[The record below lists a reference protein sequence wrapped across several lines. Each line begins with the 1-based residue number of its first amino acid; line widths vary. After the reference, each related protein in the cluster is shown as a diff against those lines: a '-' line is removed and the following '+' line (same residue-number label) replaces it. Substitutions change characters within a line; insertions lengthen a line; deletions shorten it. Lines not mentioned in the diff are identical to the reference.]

1 MNVFEDRIDT
11 GDIMEMD
18 FSPEDFERYRLE
30 PGDILLN
37 EGQSRELVGRSA
49 IYQGEIPGSCFT
61 NTLIRFRPDTPIE
74 SDYPQ
79 IVFLGYLKTG
89 RFQQLASLTVN
100 IAHLG
105 AGRFAGME
113 FPLPH
118 LKEQAEI
125 VRRVR
130 GALNQITRLED
141 RLHANFADLDQL
153 DQSILAKA
161 FRGELVPQD
170 PNDEP
175 ASILL
180 ARIREQRVQQTKVA
194 KRKKKTAAMQQGIKT
209 GKLSSKLA
217 PRQLT
222 LPEMLLTKN

>member
-11 GDIMEMD
+11 EDIMKMD

-49 IYQGEIPGSCFT
+49 IYRGEVPGACFT
-61 NTLIRFRPDTPIE
+61 NTLVRFRPDAPIE

-89 RFQQLASLTVN
+89 RFQQIAALTVN

-105 AGRFAGME
+105 AGRFADME
-113 FPLPH
+113 FPLPP
-118 LKEQAEI
+118 LEEQAEI
-125 VRRVR
+125 VRRAR
-130 GALNQITRLED
+130 GALDGIARLEQG
-141 RLHANFADLDQL
+141 LHANFADLDQL
-153 DQSILAKA
+153 DQAILAKA

-170 PNDEP
+170 SSDEP
-175 ASILL
+175 ASVLL
-180 ARIREQRVQQTKVA
+180 ERIRAQRKQQAKASEQT
-194 KRKKKTAAMQQGIKT
+194 
-209 GKLSSKLA
+209 SKLNPMSELGKKS
-217 PRQLT
+217 PRLQPQQLT
-222 LPEMLLTKN
+222 LAEVLRTAD

>member
-1 MNVFEDRIDT
+1 
-11 GDIMEMD
+11 
-18 FSPEDFERYRLE
+18 
-30 PGDILLN
+30 
-37 EGQSRELVGRSA
+37 
-49 IYQGEIPGSCFT
+49 
-61 NTLIRFRPDTPIE
+61 
-74 SDYPQ
+74 
-79 IVFLGYLKTG
+79 VFLGYLKTG

-113 FPLPH
+113 FPLPP